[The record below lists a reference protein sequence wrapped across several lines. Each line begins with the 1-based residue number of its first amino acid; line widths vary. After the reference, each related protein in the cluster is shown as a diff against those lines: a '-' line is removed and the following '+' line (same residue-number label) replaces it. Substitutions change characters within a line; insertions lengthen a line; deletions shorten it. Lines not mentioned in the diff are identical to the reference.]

1 MMITGALLTA
11 GILLTYWEI
20 KKTQT
25 ILDTMLVSLRELRTL
40 NYPNKHNQRP
50 LNNKQ
55 TVNMKPLNKSSYP
68 KVVINKTNHQNNITQ
83 IKNQMSKYEEELN
96 NIDDML
102 DMNESDDD
110 DEENEEDINLDELK
124 ILADNYNLEEG
135 NNFNE
140 FDDDQLL
147 GEKEHVREVGGN
159 NVNSSEDKDEQE
171 QLLNKEDEVDEDE
184 VEDEVEDELE
194 DGENSEVE
202 EEEDNDQDG
211 ENSEVEED
219 EVEDDENNEDEED
232 EVEDDENNE
241 FGDDGENN
249 EVGDNGE
256 NSEVDEDK
264 VDDEDENEDNISQS
278 EDFSTELNEQLFN
291 ENSLDHELINNI
303 EKIFTKNELKKKCKE
318 NSLIVKGNKKQLISR
333 LIERGINLSIIEDNS
348 NNSELALS

>member
-40 NYPNKHNQRP
+40 NYPNKENQRP

-110 DEENEEDINLDELK
+110 DEEDINLDELK
-124 ILADNYNLEEG
+124 ILADNYNLEES

-159 NVNSSEDKDEQE
+159 NVNSSEDKDERE

-184 VEDEVEDELE
+184 VEDELE

-202 EEEDNDQDG
+202 EDEEDNYQDG

-219 EVEDDENNEDEED
+219 EVEDDENNE
-232 EVEDDENNE
+232 
-241 FGDDGENN
+241 FGDDGENS

-264 VDDEDENEDNISQS
+264 VDDEYENEDNISQS

-333 LIERGINLSIIEDNS
+333 LIEGGINLSIIEDNS

>member
-202 EEEDNDQDG
+202 E
-211 ENSEVEED
+211 
-219 EVEDDENNEDEED
+219 D